1 MLRSFSVKNEQLMKY
16 SYRTSGTCSSQ
27 IDLEVEDGILKDV
40 CFTGGC
46 NGNLKGISAL
56 VKGMK
61 VEEVISHLEG
71 IRCGYKPTSC
81 PDQLCQALKTLKA

>member
-1 MLRSFSVKNEQLMKY
+1 MKY

-27 IDLEVEDGILKDV
+27 IDLEVDDGILKDV

-61 VEEVISHLEG
+61 VEEVISRLEG

>member
-1 MLRSFSVKNEQLMKY
+1 MKY

-27 IDLEVEDGILKDV
+27 IDLEVEDGILKEV
-40 CFTGGC
+40 HFIGGC

-61 VEEVISHLEG
+61 VEDVITRLEG

-81 PDQLCQALKTLKA
+81 PDQLCQALRAIRR